1 MESFF
6 SYETARNTL
15 VMTGYWFL
23 ICLDILWIG
32 YLVKSFVKWLVKK
45 VKGRFQKKQ
54 PTESVNTEK

>member
-1 MESFF
+1 METFF

-54 PTESVNTEK
+54 PTESVNTEE